1 MIKSKKKNLWCFLF
15 AFVALVFSAMFA
27 VSISPKAN
35 AAPENITL
43 TFSKLAG
50 CQDGDLSRY
59 VIDFATDKSDLG
71 DEFWNDNTATLV
83 DSDGNAKEIS
93 GSGLNYSGSGSE
105 LTLYLK
111 YEHFVAGATTAA
123 EIGEHAFYLPAGTK
137 IGGVSNLSN
146 DIALRI
152 NRSAVSNLEVKSL
165 ALNGGGAQDNFNRFL
180 VRFKGGKA
188 DGNVSLGTINV
199 LIDGT
204 LQKVD
209 FCDLG
214 GGDFGALLDYS
225 VCGKNQNHTLKFLL
239 GSVTGGDY
247 FFKNDLT
254 VYIKNNEITDREA
267 SDKTVIGYTSTTAQS
282 DRYVLFF
289 DGVGNGGY
297 SGIGKVSVL
306 INGEEKFLDFINW
319 GNETALLLPFD
330 VCPNDASKL
339 NEITIKSCTIGG
351 FVIKNDINLWIS
363 GYKYLTEAPKTVTL
377 TRDGGDYQGGN
388 LNRYV
393 VYFNEIAGGDLAYLG
408 KLSVI
413 VDDKTEKEEAF
424 YQWNNGKS
432 ALLLDAENYPLKTEF
447 KITTKTGWL
456 GNYFIADSVTFY
468 IYNEQIIDKM
478 PVTISCGNDV
488 KSEDIV
494 WSEVALTG
502 MFSAKN
508 IEKNGV
514 KVIGYRYENA
524 LYESL
529 SAVYGAIGETAPKSV
544 SIDVVT
550 VTIENV
556 YGASI
561 RLASDYQGLRF
572 TVSISTEKAG
582 EITDYGVFATSEAFL
597 KKLGGDFT
605 AIEDGKNGYKI
616 SSADEDF
623 KTITE
628 GDSEIYSVVID
639 VSPANYN
646 KNFVACGYLTVTYA
660 GGTAKTVLAAYS
672 SEANL
677 RSSYEVATK
686 ALNNSSEYNERQ
698 LKIIREYVDGV
709 LDIDENY
716 NLVGAERSYT
726 IEKIADGQVKI
737 VGKDG
742 FDVASVKAFSIK
754 GVRYSATFDNGTV
767 TFDSKLL
774 AAGQTATA
782 GAFDGAASYLGDG
795 IANDCGWGCSRT
807 VSKKRAI
814 SR

>member
-1 MIKSKKKNLWCFLF
+1 MIKSKKNLLCFFL
-15 AFVALVFSAMFA
+15 ALVALVFLAMFA

-93 GSGLNYSGSGSE
+93 GSGLNYIGSGSE

-111 YEHFVAGATTAA
+111 YEHFVAGATTFA

-254 VYIKNNEITDREA
+254 VYIKNNEITDKEA

-306 INGEEKFLDFINW
+306 INGEEKSLDFINW
-319 GNETALLLPFD
+319 RNETALLLPFD

-339 NEITIKSCTIGG
+339 NEITIKSCTIGD

-377 TRDGGDYQGGN
+377 TRDGGD
-388 LNRYV
+388 
-393 VYFNEIAGGDLAYLG
+393 
-408 KLSVI
+408 
-413 VDDKTEKEEAF
+413 
-424 YQWNNGKS
+424 
-432 ALLLDAENYPLKTEF
+432 
-447 KITTKTGWL
+447 
-456 GNYFIADSVTFY
+456 
-468 IYNEQIIDKM
+468 
-478 PVTISCGNDV
+478 
-488 KSEDIV
+488 
-494 WSEVALTG
+494 
-502 MFSAKN
+502 
-508 IEKNGV
+508 
-514 KVIGYRYENA
+514 
-524 LYESL
+524 
-529 SAVYGAIGETAPKSV
+529 
-544 SIDVVT
+544 
-550 VTIENV
+550 
-556 YGASI
+556 
-561 RLASDYQGLRF
+561 
-572 TVSISTEKAG
+572 
-582 EITDYGVFATSEAFL
+582 
-597 KKLGGDFT
+597 
-605 AIEDGKNGYKI
+605 
-616 SSADEDF
+616 
-623 KTITE
+623 
-628 GDSEIYSVVID
+628 
-639 VSPANYN
+639 
-646 KNFVACGYLTVTYA
+646 
-660 GGTAKTVLAAYS
+660 
-672 SEANL
+672 
-677 RSSYEVATK
+677 
-686 ALNNSSEYNERQ
+686 
-698 LKIIREYVDGV
+698 
-709 LDIDENY
+709 
-716 NLVGAERSYT
+716 
-726 IEKIADGQVKI
+726 
-737 VGKDG
+737 
-742 FDVASVKAFSIK
+742 
-754 GVRYSATFDNGTV
+754 
-767 TFDSKLL
+767 
-774 AAGQTATA
+774 
-782 GAFDGAASYLGDG
+782 
-795 IANDCGWGCSRT
+795 
-807 VSKKRAI
+807 
-814 SR
+814 

>member
-1 MIKSKKKNLWCFLF
+1 M
-15 AFVALVFSAMFA
+15 
-27 VSISPKAN
+27 
-35 AAPENITL
+35 
-43 TFSKLAG
+43 
-50 CQDGDLSRY
+50 
-59 VIDFATDKSDLG
+59 
-71 DEFWNDNTATLV
+71 
-83 DSDGNAKEIS
+83 
-93 GSGLNYSGSGSE
+93 
-105 LTLYLK
+105 
-111 YEHFVAGATTAA
+111 
-123 EIGEHAFYLPAGTK
+123 
-137 IGGVSNLSN
+137 
-146 DIALRI
+146 
-152 NRSAVSNLEVKSL
+152 
-165 ALNGGGAQDNFNRFL
+165 
-180 VRFKGGKA
+180 
-188 DGNVSLGTINV
+188 
-199 LIDGT
+199 
-204 LQKVD
+204 
-209 FCDLG
+209 
-214 GGDFGALLDYS
+214 
-225 VCGKNQNHTLKFLL
+225 
-239 GSVTGGDY
+239 
-247 FFKNDLT
+247 
-254 VYIKNNEITDREA
+254 
-267 SDKTVIGYTSTTAQS
+267 
-282 DRYVLFF
+282 
-289 DGVGNGGY
+289 
-297 SGIGKVSVL
+297 
-306 INGEEKFLDFINW
+306 
-319 GNETALLLPFD
+319 
-330 VCPNDASKL
+330 
-339 NEITIKSCTIGG
+339 
-351 FVIKNDINLWIS
+351 
-363 GYKYLTEAPKTVTL
+363 
-377 TRDGGDYQGGN
+377 
-388 LNRYV
+388 
-393 VYFNEIAGGDLAYLG
+393 AYLG

-447 KITTKTGWL
+447 KITTKAGWL
-456 GNYFIADSVTFY
+456 GDYFIADSVTFY
-468 IYNEQIIDKM
+468 IYNEQIIDKT

-639 VSPANYN
+639 VSPVNYN

-660 GGTAKTVLAAYS
+660 GGTAKTVLATYS

-686 ALNNSSEYNERQ
+686 ALENSSEYNERQ
-698 LKIIREYVDGV
+698 LKIIRKYVDGV

-782 GAFDGAASYLGDG
+782 GAFDDAASYLGCG
-795 IANDCGWGCSRT
+795 ISNDCGWGL
-807 VSKKRAI
+807 
-814 SR
+814 